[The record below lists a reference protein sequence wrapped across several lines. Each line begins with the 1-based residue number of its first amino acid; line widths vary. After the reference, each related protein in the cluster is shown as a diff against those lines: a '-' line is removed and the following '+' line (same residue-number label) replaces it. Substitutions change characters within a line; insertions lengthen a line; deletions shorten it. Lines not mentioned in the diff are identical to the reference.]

1 MSAAVEEGPTP
12 RQPVALKDDESW
24 VVDVEDPRELE
35 AGLPGYR
42 RRFTFKGEDAAQRAW
57 VCWATAEKA
66 GFQAKAE
73 RAKRV

>member
-1 MSAAVEEGPTP
+1 MSATVAEEPQGP
-12 RQPVALKDDESW
+12 VSVKEDESW

-42 RRFTFKGEDAAQRAW
+42 RRFVFKGEDAAQRAW